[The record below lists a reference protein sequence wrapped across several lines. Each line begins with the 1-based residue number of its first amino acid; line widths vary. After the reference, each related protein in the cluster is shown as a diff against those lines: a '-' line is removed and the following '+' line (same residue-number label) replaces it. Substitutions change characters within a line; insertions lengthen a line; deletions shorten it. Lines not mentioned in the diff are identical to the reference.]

1 MDKARVYVDL
11 NELVEENIVLLSKD
25 DWKTDTN
32 GKQVRLEEG
41 MPISLYSDSAEDIFL
56 LAEGT
61 VIKYD
66 LKDFGAWKHVKW
78 CCRFEINGEL
88 SKSCY
93 KEMSGKLKIGI
104 MLEAGYKEY
113 GLTADMQNCTRI
125 TDRIYFENALSTYPA
140 SQQMTKEE
148 IECFVE
154 GLRLVSERIEGVLS
168 KDKVLISLYNIHF
181 SDCDIQ
187 KEAFT
192 VAAMQWSSEIFDF
205 PMVEVPVKW
214 VTAED
219 SDSKAILGHYEYKFS
234 EINGNDR

>member
-1 MDKARVYVDL
+1 MDKARVYVDF
-11 NELVEENIVLLSKD
+11 NELVKDNIVLLSRD
-25 DWKTDTN
+25 DWKTDSN
-32 GKQVRLEEG
+32 GERVRLEEG
-41 MPISLYSDSAEDIFL
+41 MPISLYSDSAKDIYL

-66 LKDFGAWKHVKW
+66 LSNLGSWKHVKW

-104 MLEAGYKEY
+104 VLEAGYKKCEF
-113 GLTADMQNCTRI
+113 AKDMQNCMRI
-125 TDRIYFENALSTYPA
+125 TDRIYFENALSPYPA

-148 IECFVE
+148 MECFVE
-154 GLRLVSERIEGVLS
+154 GVRLVSDRIEEVLLE
-168 KDKVLISLYNIHF
+168 DKVLISLYNIHF

-192 VAAMQWSSEIFDF
+192 VAAMQWASEIFDF
-205 PMVEVPVKW
+205 PMVEVPVRW
-214 VTAED
+214 VTVEE
-219 SDSKAILGHYEYKFS
+219 SDSKSISGYYEYKFS
-234 EINGNDR
+234 EIGKSRR

>member
-1 MDKARVYVDL
+1 MDKARVYVDF
-11 NELVEENIVLLSKD
+11 NELVENNIVLLSKD
-25 DWKTDTN
+25 DWKTDSN
-32 GKQVRLEEG
+32 GEQVCFEEG
-41 MPISLYSDSAEDIFL
+41 MPISLYSDSAEDIYL

-66 LKDFGAWKHVKW
+66 LQDFQSWKHVKW
-78 CCRFEINGEL
+78 CCRFEINGLL

-104 MLEAGYKEY
+104 VLEAGYKKCEF
-113 GLTADMQNCTRI
+113 AKDMQNCMRI
-125 TDRIYFENALSTYPA
+125 TDRIYFENALSPYPT

-148 IECFVE
+148 MECFVE
-154 GLRLVSERIEGVLS
+154 GVRLVSDRIEEVLL

-214 VTAED
+214 VTVEER
-219 SDSKAILGHYEYKFS
+219 DSKSISGYYEYKFS
-234 EINGNDR
+234 EIGGSRR